1 MKKTVFLD
9 LQNTI
14 LPNVCLLK
22 PKQREMLKKIA
33 EKYNLIISSSVFPS
47 DLDYFNELNGLNL
60 NYLANSGAYA
70 KINGHILEVDFSV
83 DLASL
88 TEYEKDIYFLF
99 YEKKGIF
106 SIFNYK
112 DTLRSLYPIKPKET
126 IFIKTFKNFTLDT
139 YPEIICCME
148 KGSSIF
154 TNFYNKDNINRKIIA
169 IKNFHKFLYNEK
181 ICKND
186 VSYYIDLPKLD
197 SKLPTVLSEEEI
209 NKMINS
215 IDTSDIIGKRNRAM
229 LELLYSSGLRISELL
244 DLKIG
249 DLHMNEKYLNVI
261 GKGDKER
268 IIPIG
273 EMAIV
278 ALRDYIENA
287 RSKISKKPGQWLFY
301 NYQGNKMSRQGFF
314 KYLKK
319 LAIDNGITKNI
330 SPHTIRHSFA
340 THLLANGADLRIV
353 QELLGHEDISTTQI
367 YTHIDKSHLKEMYL
381 NTHPLKNKGEDKNEI

>member
-1 MKKTVFLD
+1 MIKKEKEIIFYEITDFIYYLED
-9 LQNTI
+9 EKRLSRNTI
-14 LPNVCLLK
+14 IAYKTDLLEYQDFLVKYQHIDNVCDIDKDMILK
-22 PKQREMLKKIA
+22 
-33 EKYNLIISSSVFPS
+33 Y
-47 DLDYFNELNGLNL
+47 
-60 NYLANSGAYA
+60 
-70 KINGHILEVDFSV
+70 
-83 DLASL
+83 LASL
-88 TEYEKDIYFLF
+88 KRAELAKRT
-99 YEKKGIF
+99 
-106 SIFNYK
+106 
-112 DTLRSLYPIKPKET
+112 
-126 IFIKTFKNFTLDT
+126 
-139 YPEIICCME
+139 
-148 KGSSIF
+148 
-154 TNFYNKDNINRKIIA
+154 INRKIIA

>member
-22 PKQREMLKKIA
+22 PKQKEMLKKIA

-83 DLASL
+83 DLANL

-154 TNFYNKDNINRKIIA
+154 ANFYNKDNINRKIIGEDRTKILFRILRKNVNKGYLIPKILKLLNADFNNTLA
-169 IKNFHKFLYNEK
+169 IGDSREDLALFENVKRK
-181 ICKND
+181 IAVANAED
-186 VSYYIDLPKLD
+186 DLINKC
-197 SKLPTVLSEEEI
+197 EEI
-209 NKMINS
+209 VPS
-215 IDTSDIIGKRNRAM
+215 Y
-229 LELLYSSGLRISELL
+229 LEDGAL
-244 DLKIG
+244 
-249 DLHMNEKYLNVI
+249 NYLVN
-261 GKGDKER
+261 
-268 IIPIG
+268 
-273 EMAIV
+273 
-278 ALRDYIENA
+278 NA
-287 RSKISKKPGQWLFY
+287 
-301 NYQGNKMSRQGFF
+301 
-314 KYLKK
+314 
-319 LAIDNGITKNI
+319 
-330 SPHTIRHSFA
+330 
-340 THLLANGADLRIV
+340 
-353 QELLGHEDISTTQI
+353 
-367 YTHIDKSHLKEMYL
+367 
-381 NTHPLKNKGEDKNEI
+381 